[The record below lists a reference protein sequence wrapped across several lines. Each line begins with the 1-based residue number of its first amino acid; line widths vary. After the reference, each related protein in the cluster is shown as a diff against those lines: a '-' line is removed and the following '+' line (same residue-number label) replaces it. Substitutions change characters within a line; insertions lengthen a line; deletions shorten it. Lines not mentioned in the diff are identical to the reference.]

1 MKMNRSLTGT
11 LGPKDAQRFKKAAA
25 KFTKQVTRSPA
36 TAQKALEKAGILTK
50 AGKLAKSY
58 R

>member
-1 MKMNRSLTGT
+1 MKMLRPLSGT
-11 LGPKDAQRFKKAAA
+11 LGPEDAQRFKKAAV

-36 TAQKALEKAGILTK
+36 TAQKALIKAGILTK
-50 AGKLAKSY
+50 SGKLSKSY